1 MTAARWER
9 RVQLGA
15 HPLAYPLVRG
25 IGRIGPVV
33 RVPRVGVVVSEA
45 ATAREV
51 LTDTEGFTKT
61 GPGSPADLW
70 TPVAGPSVLLNME
83 GDDHARL
90 RRKLS
95 GLFTP
100 RFVEQLCERVAAEP
114 LAALRAELAAGRA
127 VDLVPVVRDLA
138 GAVICEL
145 VGLRADRADFA
156 RAFAA
161 ATAVT
166 SMVRLG
172 RSRLTPAQVARGRK
186 ALSELTGPAAEA
198 FAHGGPESVPGRMR
212 ELGLS
217 EQEALGAVAAFV
229 LTGTETLVS
238 YVPRLIALAHDTG
251 WLPRLV
257 AEPGRADDV
266 VSEALRFTVP
276 SPVMLRS
283 VAAERTIGG
292 VRVRPG
298 DRVVI
303 ATISA
308 AKGLGGFD
316 PDRPH
321 PPAVQRLWFGAGP
334 HFCLGMPLAGAEIRA
349 VLDAVLAAGGA
360 AVVDRKVARRVL
372 IPAYRSL
379 VVRRA

>member
-1 MTAARWER
+1 
-9 RVQLGA
+9 
-15 HPLAYPLVRG
+15 
-25 IGRIGPVV
+25 
-33 RVPRVGVVVSEA
+33 
-45 ATAREV
+45 
-51 LTDTEGFTKT
+51 
-61 GPGSPADLW
+61 
-70 TPVAGPSVLLNME
+70 
-83 GDDHARL
+83 L

-100 RFVEQLCERVAAEP
+100 RFVDGLCARVGAEP
-114 LAALRAELAAGRA
+114 MERLRDQLKAGRD
-127 VDLVPVVRDLA
+127 VDLVPIVRDLA

-145 VGLRADRADFA
+145 VGLRTDRAGFA
-156 RAFAA
+156 RAFEA

-172 RSRLTPAQVARGRK
+172 RSRFTSAQVERGRK
-186 ALSELTGPAAEA
+186 ALGELTGPAAEA
-198 FAHGGPESVPGRMR
+198 YAVGDPGSVPARMG

-217 EQEALGAVAAFV
+217 EKEALGAVAAFV

-251 WLPRLV
+251 WLRRLV
-257 AEPGRADDV
+257 DAPERADDV
-266 VSEALRFTVP
+266 ASEGLRFTVP

-283 VAAERTIGG
+283 VAAPRSIGT

-298 DRVVI
+298 ERVVI

-308 AKGLGGFD
+308 AKSLGGFD

-321 PPAVQRLWFGAGP
+321 PPEVQRLWFGAGP
-334 HFCLGMPLAGAEIRA
+334 HFCLGMPLAGAEIRT
-349 VLDAVLAAGGA
+349 VLDTVLGAGT
-360 AVVDRKVARRVL
+360 VVVGDREVARRVL